1 MSLGS
6 VVKMSLSFMIAA
18 FGAGDK
24 PLLLFNTQPITPATI
39 NQPSR
44 HFRVGEPVHYALI
57 NPKGFKSDYIRVQVI
72 KKEEKTAHWGYSIYW
87 AKDYKIDSTK
97 DNYVNYVVIN
107 RPGYYFMQ
115 IYGFNDFD
123 RVIARNDFWV
133 VDQ

>member
-6 VVKMSLSFMIAA
+6 VVKMSLSFVLAA
-18 FGAGDK
+18 FGCGDK
-24 PLLLFNTQPITPATI
+24 PLLFFNTQPITQATI
-39 NQPSR
+39 NQPAR

-87 AKDYKIDSTK
+87 AKDYKIDSTQ
-97 DNYVNYVVIN
+97 DTYINYVVIN

-133 VDQ
+133 RDK